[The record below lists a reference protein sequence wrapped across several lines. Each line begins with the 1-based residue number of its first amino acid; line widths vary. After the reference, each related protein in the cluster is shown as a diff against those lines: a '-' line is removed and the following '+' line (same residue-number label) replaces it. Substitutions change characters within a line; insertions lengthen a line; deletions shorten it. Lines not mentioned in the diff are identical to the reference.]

1 MPPLTL
7 EISLSIIY
15 PTTTTPFS
23 DGSVR
28 IDITAPDQAHR
39 GDVVPQ
45 HQPPPTILQTGPSH
59 PIYRLP
65 QSLSSGGMKIHLNAY
80 AASGGTPEV
89 MSHRELARSSRT
101 SMIDKDHILYEITKV
116 PVGSDYRLECFRY
129 GKGTGAYGFGLMSF
143 VSGWLSGGVWNVVYK
158 TQASGAKVE
167 TSVKIQIDDGGSEH
181 GVWKLIEPV
190 QKVVARER
198 PPREG
203 EYGEN
208 GRSIEIFEDDFH
220 GQGIMPGEEWRDFIV
235 ACWITKVWREA
246 TRKPLFETSVR
257 SSTEAGTLRTW

>member
-1 MPPLTL
+1 
-7 EISLSIIY
+7 
-15 PTTTTPFS
+15 
-23 DGSVR
+23 
-28 IDITAPDQAHR
+28 
-39 GDVVPQ
+39 
-45 HQPPPTILQTGPSH
+45 
-59 PIYRLP
+59 
-65 QSLSSGGMKIHLNAY
+65 
-80 AASGGTPEV
+80 
-89 MSHRELARSSRT
+89 
-101 SMIDKDHILYEITKV
+101 MIDKDHILYEITKV

-143 VSGWLSGGVWNVVYK
+143 VSGWLSGGVWNVEYK